1 MAKRPIFIPKSDS
14 FPFVKEML
22 INFEWHSGMAKVQAQ
37 KSIASLHE
45 AAAKQKISPIL
56 EISSKS
62 ANYLGVS
69 LSAFNLMLEVRGK
82 KLSVEC
88 AYQGSKVF
96 TNGGPYTDLYSASSR
111 DAKTDERLRT
121 AGDFVGY
128 SFFGEHFTDKPVTAF
143 YDWLYLTALSQ
154 NLDLANKLF
163 EFQGFSDIVF
173 NPDKSLNCQARAA
186 ALFVA
191 LYQKGEIEKALND
204 KNHYIYLIT
213 KQISQTSY
221 SLEKQIDTSEKREQE
236 EKPYSLH
243 NFEGLDNQSPVEV
256 AQPVGDNQA
265 IDSHSSLP
273 DYNIFSNFFLP
284 NIDDILSVDRNKEDI
299 AKILGISEKL
309 AGEWLKRAEE
319 LGKIKK
325 LQRPVRYIAVS
336 HISHEQLSVNLQI

>member
-1 MAKRPIFIPKSDS
+1 MASRPIFIPVPNY
-14 FPFVKEML
+14 PFVDQRLVEFK
-22 INFEWHSGMAKVQAQ
+22 WHSGMAKVQAQ

-111 DAKTDERLRT
+111 DAKTDERLRI

-128 SFFGEHFTDKPVTAF
+128 SFFGERFPHKPVTAF

-191 LYQKGEIEKALND
+191 LHQKGEIEKALND
-204 KNHYIYLIT
+204 KDYYVSLIT
-213 KQISQTSY
+213 NQISQTSY
-221 SLEKQIDTSEKREQE
+221 SLEKQIDISEKREQE

-243 NFEGLDNQSPVEV
+243 NSEGLDNQSPVEV
-256 AQPVGDNQA
+256 ARSVADNQA

-273 DYNIFSNFFLP
+273 DYNVFSNFFLP
-284 NIDDILSVDRNKEDI
+284 NIDDILSVDRKKEDI
-299 AKILGISEKL
+299 AKILGIPEKL